1 MLMHLQIPS
10 NLSDQPIDLM
20 LDDEYVCDFNIDES
34 ELLETLDDS
43 ILNSYR
49 AIWS

>member
-1 MLMHLQIPS
+1 MTIMYLQLTPS
-10 NLSDQPIDLM
+10 TSDQPIDLM
-20 LDDEYVCDFNIDES
+20 LDDEYVFELPSES
-34 ELLETLDDS
+34 EIMDSLDDA

>member
-10 NLSDQPIDLM
+10 NLQDQPIDLM
-20 LDDEYVCDFNIDES
+20 LDDEYVFELPSES
-34 ELLETLDDS
+34 ELLETLDDF
-43 ILNSYR
+43 ILNSYQ

>member
-10 NLSDQPIDLM
+10 SLQDQPIDLM
-20 LDDEYVCDFNIDES
+20 LDDEYVFELPTES
-34 ELLETLDDS
+34 ELMETLDDS

>member
-1 MLMHLQIPS
+1 MLMYLQLTPS
-10 NLSDQPIDLM
+10 TSDQPVDLM
-20 LDDEYVCDFNIDES
+20 TDDEYVFELPS
-34 ELLETLDDS
+34 EAELMDSLDDA